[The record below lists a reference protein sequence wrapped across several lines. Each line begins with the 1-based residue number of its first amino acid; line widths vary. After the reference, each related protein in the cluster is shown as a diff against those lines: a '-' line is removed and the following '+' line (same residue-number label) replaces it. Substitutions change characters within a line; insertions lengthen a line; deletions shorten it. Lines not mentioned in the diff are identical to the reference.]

1 MRHSIECND
10 SAGGSIVIDH
20 TGINVSNFEASKT
33 FYQKALA
40 PLGYTMTME
49 FPIDDGHNIEAV
61 CHEA

>member
-1 MRHSIECND
+1 M
-10 SAGGSIVIDH
+10 IDH